1 MKKGDIQFTENSTSA
16 LLSRFDGNEQ
26 FSLYADID
34 SVDGGWLLETSGSIT
49 CLNELEAAGSEAMI
63 NAISEIV
70 DDPTTP
76 WEELSDEDAEN
87 IRDTLAAWGIA

>member
-1 MKKGDIQFTENSTSA
+1 MKKAYIQFTENSTSA

-49 CLNELEAAGSEAMI
+49 CLNELEAAGSVAMI

-76 WEELSDEDAEN
+76 WEELSEEDTEN